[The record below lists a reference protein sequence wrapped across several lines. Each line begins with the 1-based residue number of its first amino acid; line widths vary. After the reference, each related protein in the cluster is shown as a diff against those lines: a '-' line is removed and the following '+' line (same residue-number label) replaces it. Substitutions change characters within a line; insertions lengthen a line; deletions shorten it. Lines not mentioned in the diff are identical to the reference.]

1 VRIKIRPLLIA
12 AGAGAAVMI
21 IVSLISNVIQYLAS
35 PGLFNPNAGSFAVS
49 TAGWVVSCLS
59 CLCVPILDAAVGF
72 FYAYLFSREA
82 PLTLSNGLLG
92 GALAGALEGI
102 VGSLFGLLVS
112 AVVLPAFLG
121 QAAASAPPEFG
132 GVVIGAGL
140 VGGALGSVWGICLG
154 VLRGAVIALIG
165 GAIGFAVFKP
175 KTEVPPVSV
184 PPAA

>member
-1 VRIKIRPLLIA
+1 MRIKIRPLLIA

-35 PGLFNPNAGSFAVS
+35 PGLFNPNVGPSAVS
-49 TAGWVVSCLS
+49 PVGWVVTCLS

-72 FYAYLFSREA
+72 FYTYLFSREA
-82 PLTLSNGLLG
+82 PLTLNAGLLG

-102 VGSLFGLLVS
+102 VGSLFGLLVT
-112 AVVLPAFLG
+112 AVLVPLVLG
-121 QAAASAPPEFG
+121 QAAAGATRGLSQA
-132 GVVIGAGL
+132 VIGAGL

-175 KTEVPPVSV
+175 KAEVPPISV
-184 PPAA
+184 PPPA